1 MLNDLFLVFNKDK
14 FIKINFYKNKISF
27 YHICKK
33 FIFTFVKILKPKIKK
48 NTIIPILIFG
58 ENMDL
63 IKDRIAHIIRAKN
76 LTATQFAELMQI
88 QPSNVSHLLSGR
100 NKPSLDFLIKLKDL
114 FPEYSFDWI
123 ILGKKPITVSEHI
136 QTPKEYVHEDNEV
149 PKLFEDSF
157 IVDKNNNEE
166 PNVQENIIID
176 KSSDN
181 DRVTSKM
188 VKQIIYIYDDNTF
201 EILEKR

>member
-1 MLNDLFLVFNKDK
+1 
-14 FIKINFYKNKISF
+14 
-27 YHICKK
+27 
-33 FIFTFVKILKPKIKK
+33 
-48 NTIIPILIFG
+48 
-58 ENMDL
+58 MDL

-136 QTPKEYVHEDNEV
+136 QIPKESVQENNEV

-157 IVDKNNNEE
+157 FIDKDFQEE
-166 PNVQENIIID
+166 PQTTPENVIID
-176 KSSDN
+176 KSSEN
-181 DRVTSKM
+181 DKVTSKM
-188 VKQIIYIYDDNTF
+188 IKQIIYIYDDNTF

>member
-1 MLNDLFLVFNKDK
+1 
-14 FIKINFYKNKISF
+14 
-27 YHICKK
+27 
-33 FIFTFVKILKPKIKK
+33 
-48 NTIIPILIFG
+48 
-58 ENMDL
+58 MDL

-136 QTPKEYVHEDNEV
+136 QTPKESIQENDVV

-157 IVDKNNNEE
+157 FVDKDFHEE
-166 PNVQENIIID
+166 PRTTLDNAIID

-181 DRVTSKM
+181 DKVISKM
-188 VKQIIYIYDDNTF
+188 IKQIIFIYDDNTF